1 MSTPNGY
8 NADTGLMD
16 FSLALQEMRRGLR
29 VRRKSWPRWA
39 WIGIEGGILVNDEGV
54 SNFPL
59 ATSIILSDDWEV
71 VL

>member
-1 MSTPNGY
+1 MNGY

-29 VRRKSWPRWA
+29 VRRKSWQTGQ
-39 WIGIEGGILVNDEGV
+39 WISVEGGLLINDEGV
-54 SNFPL
+54 FNFPL
-59 ATSIILSDDWEV
+59 AASIILSDDWEV